1 MERIIQT
8 TVRMQTTA
16 ILVITALLL
25 ILIEIEHVRIEH
37 KPKIAK
43 AFDSLFRAHEKDNV
57 SGAVFIVISCI
68 ICFSAFEYWIA
79 SLALFMTVF
88 GDIFAAI
95 IGKAF
100 GKSKLYKNKTVL
112 GSLAGLSANLIVGVL
127 MLPGFYL
134 LIVPMALTATF
145 VEIITNKLDDNLTVP
160 LFAGFVG
167 QMLFYYYDLSL
178 PAIDFTFL
186 GLF

>member
-1 MERIIQT
+1 MNKSAFISELLRKSIHLVGPILIIVGYT
-8 TVRMQTTA
+8 LLLTYFGSRAA

-145 VEIITNKLDDNLTVP
+145 VEIISSKIHHQILYRENL
-160 LFAGFVG
+160 L
-167 QMLFYYYDLSL
+167 
-178 PAIDFTFL
+178 
-186 GLF
+186 